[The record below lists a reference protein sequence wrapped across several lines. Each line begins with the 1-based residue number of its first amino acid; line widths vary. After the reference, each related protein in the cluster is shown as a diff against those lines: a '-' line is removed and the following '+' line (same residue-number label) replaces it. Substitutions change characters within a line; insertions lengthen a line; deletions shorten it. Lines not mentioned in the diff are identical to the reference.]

1 MQMTTEEIIRSYT
14 TAKDKSKQIGI
25 LADLN
30 GCDKEKIRGIL
41 ISKGCQMPTKGRPRK
56 EQTEPKGKARKVT
69 YHKELG
75 VLSTEEIKTEV
86 EDIVKKD
93 EFESPLRP
101 IRAVI
106 QKGGVVEVTL
116 RNIDTGEEVTVS
128 TEERLDSKPDMA
140 YEEKPTLPDIV
151 KNMIKGRLRDIEDEM
166 IKLRLDKE
174 ELEDF
179 LGQFADDV

>member
-1 MQMTTEEIIRSYT
+1 MQQMQMTVEEIIRSYT
-14 TAKDKSKQIGI
+14 ESKDKSKQIGI

-30 GCDKEKIRGIL
+30 GCTKEKIRVIL
-41 ISKGCQMPTKGRPRK
+41 LSRGCQMPTKGRPKK
-56 EQTEPKGKARKVT
+56 ETPTEKKIESPA
-69 YHKELG
+69 
-75 VLSTEEIKTEV
+75 
-86 EDIVKKD
+86 KKD

-116 RNIDTGEEVTVS
+116 RNIETGEEVTVNA
-128 TEERLDSKPDMA
+128 EERLDSKPDSA

-151 KNMIKGRLRDIEDEM
+151 KNMIKERLIAIESKIME
-166 IKLRLDKE
+166 LRLDKE

-179 LGQFADDV
+179 LEQFADDV